1 VCTSVALVSLL
12 TLLPTLSAG
21 YGGVGSAALTGLAQ
35 QVVRRCGTCGC
46 DGAVGVPQSNACVV
60 PHVSASASLPVQRP
74 CSRSASTCTAADAIG
89 DGAAACIPSA
99 PLPITATDHQWA
111 LLGESLT
118 DVLGPAPVTRLLGR
132 YGRRQHDR
140 ARSGQ
145 GKSFGEPDATEEV
158 LCLTAAWACVS
169 VVSGVGLLVAGLH
182 FSWLVCLAL
191 SLNYWCAAAWI
202 TKGMSLHVGLAFLA
216 FAVVQ
221 RRSLWLFGEK
231 GNCALAPLL
240 SARFLLVSTSC
251 SPVRG
256 VGARTSTAALPLFNP
271 APLHHAAEKRK
282 RVSPKSGRQSPPKD
296 RRTGDA
302 TEVCDALRPP
312 ASACAPGAKA
322 LPDALGA
329 RARSSMP
336 VGCHFDRCICCPL
349 ASQGPPG
356 GAAAAAAETTSSR
369 DGKRKAEVGGS
380 PSVRFCFQ
388 CCGPW

>member
-1 VCTSVALVSLL
+1 MALGRMCTSVPLVSLL

-74 CSRSASTCTAADAIG
+74 CSQSASTCTAADAIG

-202 TKGMSLHVGLAFLA
+202 TNSMSLHVGLAFLA

-221 RRSLWLFGEK
+221 RRSLWLFGKK

-240 SARFLLVSTSC
+240 SARFLLVSASC

-256 VGARTSTAALPLFNP
+256 VHRRLHFRCLTLHRCITPQRNARWYHPNLDANR
-271 APLHHAAEKRK
+271 H
-282 RVSPKSGRQSPPKD
+282 
-296 RRTGDA
+296 RRTGA
-302 TEVCDALRPP
+302 RAMQPRCDALRPP
-312 ASACAPGAKA
+312 ASACAPGVKA
-322 LPDALGA
+322 IPDA
-329 RARSSMP
+329 
-336 VGCHFDRCICCPL
+336 
-349 ASQGPPG
+349 
-356 GAAAAAAETTSSR
+356 
-369 DGKRKAEVGGS
+369 
-380 PSVRFCFQ
+380 
-388 CCGPW
+388 